1 MRMTS
6 EWLARCAAAC
16 VALVTASNAFAQTP
30 AEFFKGK
37 TIDLY
42 IAYSAGGAYDL
53 YARMLARHMG
63 KHISGNP
70 QVVPKNMEGAGGLRL
85 ANYLYNAAP
94 RDGTALGATS
104 RSVAFEPMLRNRGAQ
119 YDAGKFSWL
128 GSAND
133 EVSVCAAWHTA
144 GVTRFDELFTKEITV
159 GSSGTGDDTYQFP
172 RF

>member
-1 MRMTS
+1 MPYRMLVCVL
-6 EWLARCAAAC
+6 LAAILA
-16 VALVTASNAFAQTP
+16 VVPGTAGLAQSA

-85 ANYLYNAAP
+85 ANSLYNAAP

-119 YDAGKFSWL
+119 YDAGKF
-128 GSAND
+128 
-133 EVSVCAAWHTA
+133 
-144 GVTRFDELFTKEITV
+144 
-159 GSSGTGDDTYQFP
+159 
-172 RF
+172 

>member
-1 MRMTS
+1 MTLKS
-6 EWLARCAAAC
+6 VLAGAAAA
-16 VALVTASNAFAQTP
+16 VALMMASGAAAQIP

-85 ANYLYNAAP
+85 ANYLYTAAP
-94 RDGTALGATS
+94 RDGPARGAPS

-119 YDAGKFSWL
+119 YD
-128 GSAND
+128 
-133 EVSVCAAWHTA
+133 
-144 GVTRFDELFTKEITV
+144 
-159 GSSGTGDDTYQFP
+159 
-172 RF
+172 